1 MIVLRAKKVE
11 FEVTH
16 ITADNKPDWFLEV
29 SPHGKVPLLMVDQ
42 EVLFE
47 SNAIAEF
54 LDETIKPRLH
64 PEDPFKRAENRAWTD
79 FVPSFAAGLNSY
91 LYAANLEDQES
102 KKPEAQKVLLKLEER
117 LQKNRKKTGTYF
129 NGKTLSIV
137 DAAYAPFLMR
147 FTIVEPYCKTG
158 VMEEFPYVEEWRKTL
173 INNPL
178 VKDSLPEN
186 FMELFKKNLVKRG
199 AYFANEVPNTAYL
212 KLIES

>member
-1 MIVLRAKKVE
+1 MIVLRAKNVE

-47 SNAIAEF
+47 SNAIVEV

-64 PEDPFKRAENRAWTD
+64 PEDTIKRAENRAWTD
-79 FVPSFAAGLNSY
+79 FVPSFAVTLNSY
-91 LYAANLEDQES
+91 LYAPNLEDQQS
-102 KKPEAQKVLLKLEER
+102 KKSGAQKVLLKLEER
-117 LQKNRKKTGTYF
+117 LQKNNKKRGTYF
-129 NGKTLSIV
+129 NGKNLSIV

-147 FTIVEPYCKTG
+147 FTIVEPLCKTG
-158 VMEEFPYVEEWRKTL
+158 IMEEFPYVEEWRKTL
-173 INNPL
+173 IKSPI

-186 FMELFKKNLVKRG
+186 FME
-199 AYFANEVPNTAYL
+199 
-212 KLIES
+212 